1 MAKIIFRTEF
11 CDMPGFEVPILS
23 AGMGPALL
31 GERTGDPVELV
42 VAVSNASPHLFR
54 AIGRF

>member
-1 MAKIIFRTEF
+1 MAKRVIRTEL

-31 GERTGDPVELV
+31 GERTGAPVELV
-42 VAVSNASPHLFR
+42 VTVSNASPHLFR